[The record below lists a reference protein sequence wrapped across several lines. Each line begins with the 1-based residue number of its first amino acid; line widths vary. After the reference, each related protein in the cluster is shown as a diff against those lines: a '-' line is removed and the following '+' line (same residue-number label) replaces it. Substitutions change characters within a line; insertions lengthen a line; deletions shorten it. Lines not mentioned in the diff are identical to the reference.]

1 MQTYIYPD
9 NLNAKATLWMWKL
22 RDMGIIGTGIIISV
36 VSITT
41 IRFAVPLVLVCA
53 YAFLSI
59 QLDNVS
65 IKDYIS
71 WAWRFLINSQQYY
84 EWKKTAP
91 EPASQPATTKS
102 LLTGRR
108 IKI

>member
-36 VSITT
+36 IAITS
-41 IRFAVPLVLVCA
+41 IRFALPLVLVCA

-59 QLDNVS
+59 QLDDVS
-65 IKDYIS
+65 MKDYIS
-71 WAWRFLINSQQYY
+71 WAWRFLISSQQYY
-84 EWKKTAP
+84 EWKRTEPETNVQTAT
-91 EPASQPATTKS
+91 AKS
-102 LLTGRR
+102 IVTGRR
-108 IKI
+108 RKI